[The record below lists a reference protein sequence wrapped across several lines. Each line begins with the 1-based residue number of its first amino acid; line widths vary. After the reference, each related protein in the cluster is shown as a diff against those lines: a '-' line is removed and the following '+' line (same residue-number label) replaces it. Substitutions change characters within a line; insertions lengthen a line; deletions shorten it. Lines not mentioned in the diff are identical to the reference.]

1 MNTAGLNMMKYS
13 LLLILIGFTCFACNP
28 KTKSDKPVKDSVLI
42 LETVKNENINDPLYT
57 KWCQLIDSMETHGK
71 SQLPKEL
78 HVFVEKGSK
87 LNKDPKIYNKIAPLC
102 IDGETVYFMEEINV
116 YTAIIMFSFW
126 RKANKSIFGTE
137 DQYNYRDFWYQ
148 KKTSAFER
156 GGELLDSADI
166 NNDPNKSYF
175 SKKLIDACNRWD
187 TKDLL
192 TNHDL
197 FGVSGDVYVYL
208 AYKVVCNNNQSKVEC
223 VKVTDQ
229 GQPGDDISAPPYQII
244 LDKSN

>member
-1 MNTAGLNMMKYS
+1 MKY
-13 LLLILIGFTCFACNP
+13 LMLFFLTGLICIACNS
-28 KTKSDKPVKDSVLI
+28 KSKIDKHVNDSAPI
-42 LETVKNENINDPLYT
+42 SETVKNEICNDSLYY
-57 KWCQLIDSMETHGK
+57 KWCQLVDSMEVRGK
-71 SQLPKEL
+71 CQLPNEL

-87 LNKDPKIYNKIAPLC
+87 LNKDPKIYNIIAPLC
-102 IDGETVYFMEEINV
+102 IDGETVYFMEQINV

-137 DQYNYRDFWYQ
+137 NQYNYRDFWYQ
-148 KKTSAFER
+148 KKTYAFER

-208 AYKVVCNNNQSKVEC
+208 AYKVICNNNQSKVEC